1 MPEINQYKFKH
12 SELLNQ
18 CKRSTHRDFKKMLW
32 LKRKLAQDEE
42 QDRENKSKRE
52 SKRAANGFI
61 VFLKQEY
68 TKLVKENPEK
78 TERNQCHAGREVEVH
93 Q

>member
-1 MPEINQYKFKH
+1 
-12 SELLNQ
+12 
-18 CKRSTHRDFKKMLW
+18 MLW

-52 SKRAANGFI
+52 SKRAANGYI

-93 Q
+93 QWRRKTEMQGTWKNRVPAENQ